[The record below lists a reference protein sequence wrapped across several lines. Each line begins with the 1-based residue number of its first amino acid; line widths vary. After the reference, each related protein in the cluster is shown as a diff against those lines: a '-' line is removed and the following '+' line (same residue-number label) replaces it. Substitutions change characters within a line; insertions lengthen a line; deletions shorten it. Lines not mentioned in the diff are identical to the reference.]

1 MARDRRL
8 PGPPPAHGD
17 FSPADFRRM
26 GKAAVE
32 RLARYFETLEAR
44 PVLARTKPGEV
55 LARLPARAPEEPE
68 PWEAIERDLDRLVE
82 GNLTH
87 WQHPGYLAYFATT
100 SSAPAAVGEFL
111 TGGYNQIGILWR
123 TSPVLTELEQGVV
136 RWLLDLVGLPWGPDG
151 FDGQLADTAS
161 TASLVAL
168 ASAREQAF
176 PDARKTGLA
185 GRPAG
190 AVYCSELA
198 HSSID
203 KACVVLGF
211 GTEGLR
217 KIPTDAE
224 FRMDAGALASAV
236 ARDRAEGRIPV
247 AVVATAGTTAVT
259 SVDPLPALADLC
271 AKERIWLHVDAAY
284 AGSAAVLPEMRP
296 LFAGWERADSV
307 LFNPH
312 KWMLVPNEC
321 TGLFFRRMER
331 VRRAFSVVPNYLET
345 PEGETVREYMDYGVQ
360 LGRRFRALKLWL
372 TLRAFGAAGL
382 RARIADAIAHARWLK
397 SELEKEPGVAVV
409 APAPFSVVAF
419 RWQPEGLDDA
429 AADAANARILA
440 RINEDGRA
448 FVSHALVRGRF
459 ALRAAVGNVRT
470 SRRHLEA
477 FLDAFRSAVAA
488 ESGGRRPPVRRRPA
502 PTRRKSGRA

>member
-1 MARDRRL
+1 MARDPRR

-17 FSPADFRRM
+17 FSPDDFRRM
-26 GKAAVE
+26 GEAAVE
-32 RLARYFETLEAR
+32 RLARYFETLESR

-55 LARLPARAPEEPE
+55 LARIPARAPEAPE
-68 PWEAIERDLDRLVE
+68 AWEAIERDLDLLVE
-82 GNLTH
+82 PNLTH
-87 WQHPGYLAYFATT
+87 WQHPGYLAYFANTGT
-100 SSAPAAVGEFL
+100 APAVVGDFL
-111 TGGYNQIGILWR
+111 AAGYNQVGILWR

-161 TASLVAL
+161 TASLIAL
-168 ASAREQAF
+168 AAAREQAF
-176 PDARKTGLA
+176 PDVRKTGLA
-185 GRPAG
+185 GRPKG

-217 KIPTDAE
+217 KIPVDAE
-224 FRMDAGALASAV
+224 FRMDAAALAAAI
-236 ARDRAEGRIPV
+236 ARDRAAGRVPV
-247 AVVATAGTTAVT
+247 AVVATAGTTTVT
-259 SVDPLPALADLC
+259 SVDPLSALADLC
-271 AKERIWLHVDAAY
+271 AREGAWLHVDAAY

-307 LFNPH
+307 LYNPH
-312 KWMLVPNEC
+312 KWMLVPLEC

-345 PEGETVREYMDYGVQ
+345 PEGQTVREYMDYGVQ
-360 LGRRFRALKLWL
+360 LGRRFRALKMWMS
-372 TLRAFGAAGL
+372 LRAFGAAGV
-382 RARIADAIAHARWLK
+382 RARIADALAHARWLRAR
-397 SELEKEPGVAVV
+397 LEREPDVTLA
-409 APAPFSVVAF
+409 APSPFSVVAF
-419 RWQPEGLDDA
+419 RWQPKGMDDA

-448 FVSHALVRGRF
+448 FVSHALVRGRYT
-459 ALRAAVGNVRT
+459 LRAAIGNVRT
-470 SRRHLEA
+470 ERRHLEA
-477 FLDAFRSAVAA
+477 FLDAFRAAAAA
-488 ESGGRRPPVRRRPA
+488 ER
-502 PTRRKSGRA
+502 